1 MTTRT
6 IFTVFEDFNEPRDEA
21 PVPEVEDV
29 PLPSGDIDEIRE
41 AAWTEGYLT
50 GRQESGAHT
59 SDQPLTAKLLT
70 SLHELASETAGA
82 VDLASLTVADLLVN
96 TVIAATSDNWSA
108 RLMDRVR
115 MVADRIKPTLTVAP
129 QFVLRDDHGAEQ
141 HFANISDLSQA
152 LDAGS
157 TGQDVTIRWQR
168 GEAMIS
174 RMALLDDLRDA
185 IIPLSAGLADQQNVR
200 NPT

>member
-1 MTTRT
+1 
-6 IFTVFEDFNEPRDEA
+6 
-21 PVPEVEDV
+21 
-29 PLPSGDIDEIRE
+29 
-41 AAWTEGYLT
+41 
-50 GRQESGAHT
+50 
-59 SDQPLTAKLLT
+59 
-70 SLHELASETAGA
+70 LHELASETAGA